1 MAPAAEYE
9 ATTEM
14 DLGSGLALTITVART
29 AGPAGPEV
37 SATFLRSSAPVQRPG
52 EPLVLHWGIVATAES
67 DPQVYGKPPLS
78 MLPDGTAY
86 RPGKLSVRSRFE
98 PDAGSVRLAV
108 PEAEAPAG
116 IVFMVYILGEA
127 GCTEQ
132 WFKQGGGKSFFV
144 SVDGAV
150 SAAERDRRAA
160 EAAER
165 EAVAAAA
172 AKRAAEAA
180 AAEAAER
187 AARQAQY
194 EAEREAREAAA
205 REERDQ
211 RSVAEKAEAAARE
224 ASLRSYLDDALAGA
238 EVVDRRDY
246 DYEGLGTLVL
256 AAVASAKRS
265 DDPDVLPPPASVVV
279 ASSIAAAGTD
289 LILHWGLKVAR
300 RNGWKAPPGSAY
312 PPNTTPMGDG
322 LAVDTVLASVAPNG
336 VRGVEIQ
343 NLPEDAVALLAVLS
357 LPDAP
362 PDSQWLHDVAT
373 GGDMCLTIGST
384 PALPGLVHADGSPV
398 SSTAAQLVEA
408 VVEREVEYGSW
419 TLMHRYRYAEELV
432 HGMVRDDQ
440 DAWAAIYV
448 WLRYS
453 QLRVLDWQRR
463 FNTQPRQLSSAQMN
477 FVTTL
482 ASRWRS
488 LPALRWVIRMS
499 MSCVGRGGS
508 GDLGQR
514 IRDDILVILRNNRG
528 WGHGSMMEQWHQKL
542 HNNTSPDDVHIC
554 NALLAGWHSSG
565 DRTSAYWSTI
575 YHFGL
580 TRERLAS
587 YEQPITSEPDWPMHC
602 RDAMIGDL
610 SNYLGVLKAVHFGT
624 DLNSMVGRVQGY
636 LDDGTR
642 SAVHGFMGTR
652 SGHASLMDVL
662 GSASHARS
670 MIIKMLQS
678 AGWLDDS
685 QARDLIYLELAID
698 ADTRRRVEGSG
709 DGGGHDGSLYAHL
722 TVLRVAAAGL
732 SLSEGGLDTAGA
744 LDRATNELGA
754 LTDRLAS
761 HGESQDIGLRAAATL
776 VILRN
781 VLLEV
786 VDRYRNSFDPCAQA
800 MGAAFNADQV
810 IVSTFLE
817 EVVRGGPAF
826 ALSALLRRAEP
837 AVRRVA
843 HLGPYSVIAPLER
856 TTRGPLVWVERLR
869 DSMSMTVRTGTVI
882 VAGSCTGEEDV
893 PAKTAHV
900 VIGSTVDVLSHVA
913 VRARNEKHGL
923 VACLDREELA
933 LLKSMHGCLVQA
945 KLTANGF
952 EVEIVDDA
960 GRQSPSSGVEG
971 VMRSMKSAG
980 LITPPSG
987 SFDQMPAPGIGRRQ
1001 YSSNTLSRMT
1011 LQRDAMRK
1019 RQAAAAWA
1027 VRPSEFSLELVGTK
1041 SMNLQT
1047 LRSLGLPDWIKTPVS
1062 LAIPNGAMRKVLA
1075 DPANETVAAEYTGLL
1090 KELDA
1095 APEGDVKLCPKLRA
1109 CILDLSAPAGLQE
1122 ALRGVLDDLGCTAI
1136 DEKLPAAWDA
1146 VKGVWASMWNERAH
1160 LARAKL
1166 NMPADDVD
1174 MAVLCQAVVDADYAF
1189 VIHTTNPLTMD
1200 DNEEYVELVCGL
1212 GESLVGNAP
1221 GQALGFTM
1229 RKDRLTNGE
1238 PIIRSYPSKQ
1248 VALRGGEFIFRSD
1261 SNAEDL
1267 EGFAGAGLH
1276 DSIPIVKNREVEV
1289 DYSVEPL
1296 LTDDAFRT
1304 DLCRKVA
1311 QIGKAVEDTMDG
1323 SAQDVEGCVKD
1334 GVYYI
1339 VQARPQV

>member
-14 DLGSGLALTITVART
+14 DVGSGLALTITVART

-127 GCTEQ
+127 GCMEQ

-144 SVDGAV
+144 SIDGAV

-384 PALPGLVHADGSPV
+384 PALPGLVHADGSP
-398 SSTAAQLVEA
+398 
-408 VVEREVEYGSW
+408 
-419 TLMHRYRYAEELV
+419 
-432 HGMVRDDQ
+432 
-440 DAWAAIYV
+440 
-448 WLRYS
+448 
-453 QLRVLDWQRR
+453 RR

-488 LPALRWVIRMS
+488 LSALRWVIRMS

-800 MGAAFNADQV
+800 MGAAFNADHV

-1075 DPANETVAAEYTGLL
+1075 DPANETVAAEYIGLL

-1095 APEGDVKLCPKLRA
+1095 APEGDMKLCPKLRA

>member
-1 MAPAAEYE
+1 MAPTAYE
-9 ATTEM
+9 AASEM
-14 DLGSGLALTITVART
+14 DLGNGLALTVTVARST
-29 AGPAGPEV
+29 GPSGPEV
-37 SATFLRSSAPVQRPG
+37 SATLVRSSAPVQKEG
-52 EPLVLHWGIVATAES
+52 EPLVLHWGIVATPES
-67 DPQVYGKPPLS
+67 DSQVYGKPPLS
-78 MLPDGTAY
+78 MLPEGTQY
-86 RPGKLSVRSRFE
+86 RPGKLSVRSRFD
-98 PDAGSVRLAV
+98 PASGSVCLAV
-108 PEAEAPAG
+108 PETEAPAG
-116 IVFMVYILGEA
+116 VVFMVYILGED
-127 GCTEQ
+127 GCREQ
-132 WFKQGGGKSFFV
+132 WFKKGGSKSFFL
-144 SVDGAV
+144 SIDAAV
-150 SAAERDRRAA
+150 SDAERERRAA
-160 EAAER
+160 EAAEK
-165 EAVAAAA
+165 EAAAAAA

-187 AARQAQY
+187 EARQAQY
-194 EAEREAREAAA
+194 EAERAAREAKA
-205 REERDQ
+205 REERDK
-211 RSVAEKAEAAARE
+211 RTVAEKAEATKRE
-224 ASLRSYLDDALAGA
+224 ASLKAYLDDALAGA
-238 EVVDRRDY
+238 EVVDRHDF
-246 DYEGLGTLVL
+246 DYEGLGSLVL
-256 AAVASAKRS
+256 VAVAADKTS
-265 DDPDVLPPPASVVV
+265 DDPDVLPPPATVIV

-289 LILHWGLKVAR
+289 LIFHWGIKVAR

-312 PPNTTPMGDG
+312 PPNTIPMGDG
-322 LAVDTVLASVAPNG
+322 LAVDTELVSMAPNG
-336 VRGVEIQ
+336 VRGAEIRD
-343 NLPEDAVALLAVLS
+343 LPEDAVAVLAVLH

-362 PDSQWLHDVAT
+362 AESQWLHDSAS
-373 GGDMCLTIGST
+373 GGDMCLTVGST
-384 PALPGLVHADGSPV
+384 PPIPGLVRADGSPV
-398 SSTAAQLVEA
+398 SSIAAQLVES

-419 TLMHRYRYAEELV
+419 TLMHRYSYAEELV
-432 HGMVRDDQ
+432 KGMVREDS

-482 ASRWRS
+482 AARWRS
-488 LPALRWVIRMS
+488 FPSLRWVIRLS

-554 NALLAGWHSSG
+554 NALLAGWHSNG
-565 DRTSAYWSTI
+565 DRTAAYWSTI
-575 YHFGL
+575 HHFGL

-587 YEQPITSEPDWPMHC
+587 YEQPITNDPDWPMHC

-624 DLNSMVGRVQGY
+624 DLSSMVGRVRGY
-636 LDDGTR
+636 LDDSVQ
-642 SAVHGFMGTR
+642 SAVDGFMGCR
-652 SGHASLMDVL
+652 KSGALLSDLL
-662 GSASHARS
+662 GAAAHARG
-670 MIIKMLQS
+670 MIVKMLLS
-678 AGWLDDS
+678 AGWLDDG
-685 QARDLIYLELAID
+685 QVRDLIYLDLAID

-709 DGGGHDGSLYAHL
+709 EGGHDGSLYAHL
-722 TVLRVAAAGL
+722 SVLRQAAVGL
-732 SLSEGGLDTAGA
+732 SLSESGLDTARA
-744 LDRATNELGA
+744 LDRAANELGA
-754 LTDRLAS
+754 LTDRLS
-761 HGESQDIGLRAAATL
+761 IHGESQDIGLRAAAAL

-786 VDRYRNSFDPCAQA
+786 IDRYRDSFDPCAQA
-800 MGAAFNADQV
+800 MGLSFNADKT
-810 IVSTFLE
+810 IVTTFLE

-843 HLGPYSVIAPLER
+843 HLGPYSVIAPREH

-913 VRARNEKHGL
+913 VRARNEHHGL

-933 LLKSMHGCLVQA
+933 MLKSMHGCIVQA
-945 KLTANGF
+945 KVTGDGF
-952 EVEIVDDA
+952 DVEIVDDA
-960 GRQSPSSGVEG
+960 ARQSPSSGVEA

-987 SFDQMPAPGIGRRQ
+987 SHDQLPEQGLLRRQ
-1001 YSSNTLSRMT
+1001 YSSNTLRRMSK
-1011 LQRDAMRK
+1011 QRDAMRK

-1027 VRPSEFSLELVGTK
+1027 IRPSDFSTELVGSK
-1041 SMNLQT
+1041 SLNLQT
-1047 LRSLGLPDWIKTPVS
+1047 LRSLGLPDWIKTPTS

-1075 DPANETVAAEYTGLL
+1075 DATNETVAAEYSGLL

-1095 APEGDVKLCPKLRA
+1095 AKEGDVKLCSKLRA

-1122 ALRGVLDDLGCTAI
+1122 ALRGVLDDLGCAVI
-1136 DEKLPAAWDA
+1136 DDKLPAAWDA

-1166 NMPADDVD
+1166 NMPADEVD

-1229 RKDRLTNGE
+1229 RKDRLEAGE

-1276 DSIPIVKNREVEV
+1276 DSIPIVKNAEVEV
-1289 DYSVEPL
+1289 DYSTEPL
-1296 LTDDAFRT
+1296 MTDDAFRSE
-1304 DLCRKVA
+1304 LCRKIA